1 MGDQEAHEML
11 RKMSGAGGR
20 PQDKYTIQ
28 EKDDKFTKERGPHI
42 LGVGATATV
51 VLAKEEATG
60 KLVAIKI
67 IDLLQ
72 QGDKAA
78 LLKEL
83 RVQANIESTVSPC
96 VRRQTPFMNYFK
108 GSDDKYFCRCSRCQA
123 SIAKRKSK
131 FSKFRRDIHAFFG
144 RV

>member
-1 MGDQEAHEML
+1 MDHFNGIKDDIDDREAHEML

-20 PQDKYTIQ
+20 PQDKYTVQ

-83 RVQANIESTVSPC
+83 TVQDTHPVLGPHNL
-96 VRRQTPFMNYFK
+96 
-108 GSDDKYFCRCSRCQA
+108 
-123 SIAKRKSK
+123 K
-131 FSKFRRDIHAFFG
+131 FTCPKERIS
-144 RV
+144 VP